1 MQPLADRIRPVT
13 LDDFYGQQHLVGE
26 QGIVRKNISRGFIPS
41 FLLWGP
47 PGVGKTT
54 LAGII
59 AHLLDRPYY
68 TLSAV
73 DSGVKQLREIIEK
86 ADKSRVLDHG
96 SPLLFIDEIHRFSK
110 SQQDSLLNAVEKGKI
125 TLIGATTENPS
136 FEVISPLLSRMQVYR
151 MNPLSEKELTEIID
165 RALKTDPYLSKL
177 KIRYVDY
184 TSLIKFGGGDARR
197 TLNLLEQVAHQANDG
212 SNEVR
217 FTEDIIRETARVN
230 PMNYDKKGEQH
241 YDMISAFIKSV
252 RGGDPDAAI
261 YWLARMLNGGE
272 DPVFIARRLIILAS
286 EDIGLA
292 NPNALLLANNCFQAV
307 HHIGMPE
314 ARIPLAQTTIYLA
327 TSPKS
332 NSAYTAIN
340 KAMAKVKNSESHIV
354 PLHLRNAP
362 TKLMRDMDYGKE
374 YKYPHNYP
382 GHFTRQSYLPE
393 EIKGTQFYQPQNNQ
407 AEKRI
412 QEQLN
417 KWWNHPNQS
426 KKDGKTTRE
435 P

>member
-13 LDDFYGQQHLVGE
+13 LEEFYGQEHLVGE
-26 QGIVRKNISRGFIPS
+26 EGIIRKNIAGGFIPS

-59 AHLLDRPYY
+59 AHQLNRPYY

-86 ADKSRVLDHG
+86 ADKSRILDHG

-110 SQQDSLLNAVEKGKI
+110 SQQDSLLNAVEKGKV
-125 TLIGATTENPS
+125 TLVGATTENPS
-136 FEVISPLLSRMQVYR
+136 FEIISPLLSRMQVYR
-151 MNPLSEKELTEIID
+151 MNPLSEEELTDIID
-165 RALKTDPYLSKL
+165 RAVKVDPYLSKL
-177 KIRYVDY
+177 NIQLIDY
-184 TSLIKFGGGDARR
+184 KSFIKFGGGDARR
-197 TLNLLEQVAHQANDG
+197 TLNLLEQVAHQVKDRDH
-212 SNEVR
+212 EIY

-230 PMNYDKKGEQH
+230 PMNYDKRGEQH
-241 YDMISAFIKSV
+241 FDLISAFIKSV

-261 YWLARMLNGGE
+261 YWMARMLTGGE
-272 DPVFIARRLIILAS
+272 DPLFVARRLIILAS

-332 NSAYTAIN
+332 NSAYQAIN
-340 KAMAKVKNSESHIV
+340 KAMANVKDSDSHIV
-354 PLHLRNAP
+354 PLHLRNAT
-362 TKLMRDMDYGKE
+362 TKLMRDMDYGKD
-374 YKYPHNYP
+374 YKYPHDYDGN
-382 GHFTRQSYLPE
+382 FTRQSYLPDE
-393 EIKGTQFYQPQNNQ
+393 FQGSQFYQPQNNQ

-417 KWWNHPNQS
+417 SWWNHPNQS
-426 KKDGKTTRE
+426 DKDEKTTRNK
-435 P
+435 